1 MIVKNKKI
9 LEFEIKLDF
18 FKSIIDNKKIIE
30 TKKISKLNLYERKI
44 IMHKIPPTNILLY
57 L

>member
-9 LEFEIKLDF
+9 LAFEIKLDF
-18 FKSIIDNKKIIE
+18 FKSSIDNKKIIE

-44 IMHKIPPTNILLY
+44 MMHKIPPTNILLY

>member
-1 MIVKNKKI
+1 MIVKNKGI

-18 FKSIIDNKKIIE
+18 FKSIIDNKNIIE

>member
-44 IMHKIPPTNILLY
+44 MMHKIPPTNILLY

>member
-1 MIVKNKKI
+1 MIVKNKGI

-30 TKKISKLNLYERKI
+30 TK
-44 IMHKIPPTNILLY
+44 
-57 L
+57 

>member
-1 MIVKNKKI
+1 MIVKNKGI

-44 IMHKIPPTNILLY
+44 IMHKMPPTNILLY

>member
-1 MIVKNKKI
+1 MIVKNKGI
-9 LEFEIKLDF
+9 LEFKIKLDF
-18 FKSIIDNKKIIE
+18 FKSIIDNKNIIE

-44 IMHKIPPTNILLY
+44 IMHKMPPTNILLY

>member
-1 MIVKNKKI
+1 MIVKNKGI

>member
-1 MIVKNKKI
+1 MIVKNKGI

-18 FKSIIDNKKIIE
+18 FKSIIDNKNIIE

-44 IMHKIPPTNILLY
+44 IMHKMPPTNILLY

>member
-1 MIVKNKKI
+1 MIVKNKGM

-18 FKSIIDNKKIIE
+18 FKSIIDNKNIIE

-44 IMHKIPPTNILLY
+44 IMHKMPPTNILLY